1 MSQVSVPCHAGT
13 ATFRDGLGFW
23 KLQEGGGA
31 GASLFAEWVAQVLLL
46 AHAWLLGTALLLAG
60 KQWPHSQDT
69 GPDLHM
75 S

>member
-31 GASLFAEWVAQVLLL
+31 GPSLSAEWVAQVLLL
-46 AHAWLLGTALLLAG
+46 APALLLAG

-69 GPDLHM
+69 GPALHM